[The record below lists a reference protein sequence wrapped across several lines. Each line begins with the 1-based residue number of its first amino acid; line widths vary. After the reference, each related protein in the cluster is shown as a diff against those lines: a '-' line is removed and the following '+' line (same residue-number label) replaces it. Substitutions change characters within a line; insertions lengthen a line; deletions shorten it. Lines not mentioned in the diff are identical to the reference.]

1 MIPLFALLHFLA
13 RQGRLVLVGGLVV
26 GILFPALAL
35 ALKPW
40 LPEMIAFI
48 LFVAA
53 LRIGPQEA
61 LGKLRD
67 LRFLLSLALA
77 YQVAVPLIL
86 LTAFWL
92 AGITGTIATAIV
104 LMASASSI
112 SGSPN
117 ITALMGHDPAPALR
131 LLVLGTAILP
141 LTVIPVFWFVPELGS
156 VPDVAAASG
165 RLLLIIGVAATLAWM
180 IRRLFLDTPSPEAL
194 QAIDGVSA
202 FAMAVLVVGLMSAIG
217 PAIREQPAMLFTTLA
232 IAVAA
237 NLSLQIGAFG
247 LFSIFGTGGEKVAY
261 SVVSGNRNMALFLA
275 ALPTA
280 ITDPLLLYVGCYQ
293 MPMYLTPY
301 LLGWLYRRERS

>member
-1 MIPLFALLHFLA
+1 MIFFLHQLA
-13 RQGRLVLVGGLVV
+13 RHGRLVLVGGLLV
-26 GILFPALAL
+26 GIAFPDLARALR
-35 ALKPW
+35 PW

-67 LRFLLSLALA
+67 LRLLLSLVLT
-77 YQVAVPLIL
+77 YQVVVPLVL
-86 LTAFWL
+86 LAAFWL
-92 AGITGTIATAIV
+92 LGIAGTVATALV

-141 LTVIPVFWFVPELGS
+141 LTVIPVFWFVPQLGS
-156 VPDVAAASG
+156 VADVAAASG
-165 RLLLIIGVAATLAWM
+165 RLLVIIGCAAALAWTV
-180 IRRLFLDTPSPEAL
+180 RRLFLDDPSPDAL
-194 QAIDGVSA
+194 RAIDGVSA
-202 FAMAVLVVGLMSAIG
+202 LAMAVLVVALMSAIG
-217 PAIREQPAMLFTTLA
+217 PAIFQRSGMLLTTLA
-232 IAVAA
+232 IAVSA
-237 NLSLQIGAFG
+237 NLLLQVGAY
-247 LFSIFGTGGEKVAY
+247 IFFTLSGAGGEKVAY

-293 MPMYLTPY
+293 VPMYLTPY
-301 LLGWLYRRERS
+301 LLGWLYRRAD